1 MCKHYDKLILR
12 QKARTG
18 FIDMDNNSEFGL
30 IKKSITIITSLE
42 ELVQHSASYIV
53 GTTVQANAVA
63 EKTGQLMQEMRDKVE
78 ILERTNDQLVD

>member
-53 GTTVQANAVA
+53 GTTV
-63 EKTGQLMQEMRDKVE
+63 
-78 ILERTNDQLVD
+78 